1 MALPIYNISPI
12 FSVAG
17 QLYPSDMNELASLGF
32 KSVIINRPDG
42 EAGDQQPSSTI
53 MLKAAR
59 EAGLEAAFQP
69 IVIGAISPRDVQAFS
84 ELLAQLP
91 TPIVAY
97 CKSGGRCLQLYQA
110 SSSL

>member
-1 MALPIYNISPI
+1 MALPIYNISDT

-17 QLYPSDMNELASLGF
+17 QLYPSDMNELVNLGF

-42 EAGDQQPSSTI
+42 EAGDQQPSGAT
-53 MLKAAR
+53 MLDAAR

-69 IVIGAISPRDVQAFS
+69 VVIGAIGPRDVQAFS
-84 ELLAQLP
+84 KLLAQLP

-110 SSSL
+110 SMSL